1 MEKSIITFGDSEI
14 DKFHQDRKVISIK
27 NININE
33 IVVSTKASFGKKRF
47 QIFHWLQRC

>member
-14 DKFHQDRKVISIK
+14 DKFHQDRKVI
-27 NININE
+27 NINE
-33 IVVSTKASFGKKRF
+33 IVVSTKAFFFGKKRF